1 LNPHRR
7 VWYRSEL
14 RPSLRDGANATTTAV
29 GDDVDFIMPKVL
41 AVLRDKRRSPRFQRG
56 VYLLPSMF
64 TVANLFCGY
73 ACIVYAMRADY
84 ATAAGFIG
92 VATVLDL
99 LDGRIARLAGATSDF
114 GGEFDSLADVVSF
127 GVAPAILVFAWGL
140 DPLGR
145 LGWAIGFVYV
155 TAAALRLARFNV
167 QPQSSDKR
175 YFLGMPSPAAA
186 GVLAATVFAW
196 PGGLPVPQ
204 APFVALAI
212 VLVPAFMMVSLIR
225 FRSFGALTLR
235 PQRSSLVLLQF
246 AVLIAAIVVQPQPV
260 LFIMAYSYLI
270 SGPIGLIIGRLRTPA
285 GVRADRSSAQDD
297 NPAPTAKVG

>member
-1 LNPHRR
+1 M
-7 VWYRSEL
+7 
-14 RPSLRDGANATTTAV
+14 A
-29 GDDVDFIMPKVL
+29 KVL
-41 AVLRDKRRSPRFQRG
+41 AGLRDRRHSPRFQRS
-56 VYLLPSMF
+56 VYLLPGMF

-99 LDGRIARLAGATSDF
+99 LDGRIARLAGATSEF

-140 DPLGR
+140 EPLGR

-186 GVLAATVFAW
+186 GVLASTVFAW

-204 APFVALAI
+204 APFVALAM
-212 VLVPAFMMVSLIR
+212 VLVPAYMMVSRIR

-235 PQRSSLVLLQF
+235 PRRSSLVLLQF
-246 AVLIAAIVVQPQPV
+246 AVLIAAIVVEPQSV
-260 LFIMAYSYLI
+260 LFVMAYSYLS
-270 SGPIGLIIGRLRTPA
+270 SGPIGLVVGRLRGPGQSHGA
-285 GVRADRSSAQDD
+285 GTSDKDD
-297 NPAPTAKVG
+297 ATEPTAKAS